1 MQYSLFSGIVC
12 VDQFRAEL
20 AVWIKAEFQSA
31 GKRTEEKWSRR
42 TLFKGREGSSHGSQ
56 SLAQNLLSGISWQ
69 EADDSQFLGRH
80 LLSLAAN
87 FEVPSSASS
96 LVL

>member
-42 TLFKGREGSSHGSQ
+42 ILFKGREEPSHGCQ
-56 SLAQNLLSGISWQ
+56 SLAQNLLSGICWQ
-69 EADDSQFLGRH
+69 EADDSQLLGRH
-80 LLSLAAN
+80 SLSPAEEE
-87 FEVPSSASS
+87 EVPSSA
-96 LVL
+96 LTL